1 MKCRSWIMKLFL
13 DTRHLETFKYGMKQL
28 GNLD

>member
-13 DTRHLETFKYGMKQL
+13 DTWHLEAFKHGMKQL
-28 GNLD
+28 GN